1 MAFDIGRPIR
11 VLRGPWIVGPAA
23 ALALALAAAWS
34 PPSLGATAAPQEV
47 KVATFQFGF
56 SPNVIRANVGD
67 EILIHL
73 TSKDVSHGFYL
84 DGYGIEA
91 KVEAGQTKDVLFVA
105 TRPGTYRFRCAVT
118 CGSLHPFMIGQL
130 VVEPNVPF
138 GTAAVVIVGTAAA
151 GYLWS
156 ARRHEGPLT

>member
-1 MAFDIGRPIR
+1 MALDIGRPIR

-34 PPSLGATAAPQEV
+34 PPSVAATATPQEV

-56 SPNVIRANVGD
+56 SPSVIRANVGD

-73 TSKDVSHGFYL
+73 TSKDVTHGFYL

-91 KVEAGQTKDVLFVA
+91 KVEAGQTKDLRFLA

-138 GTAAVVIVGTAAA
+138 ATAAAVIVGAGAA
-151 GYLWS
+151 GYVWS
-156 ARRHEGPLT
+156 ARRREGALA

>member
-1 MAFDIGRPIR
+1 MPVSRPTAGMWSSR
-11 VLRGPWIVGPAA
+11 ARRAT
-23 ALALALAAAWS
+23 WS
-34 PPSLGATAAPQEV
+34 PPALGATATTHDV

-56 SPNVIRANVGD
+56 TPNVIRANVGD

-84 DGYGIEA
+84 DGYGIEER
-91 KVEAGQTKDVLFVA
+91 VEAGQTKDVRFIA
-105 TRPGTYRFRCAVT
+105 GRAGTYRFRCAVT

-138 GTAAVVIVGTAAA
+138 GAAAAVIVGTGAA

-156 ARRHEGPLT
+156 ARRREAGI

>member
-1 MAFDIGRPIR
+1 MRER
-11 VLRGPWIVGPAA
+11 KLRLLRGPWTVSPIATV
-23 ALALALAAAWS
+23 ALMLLVAWA
-34 PPSLGATAAPQEV
+34 PLSLGATPTRHEV

-56 SPNVIRANVGD
+56 TPNVIKANIGD

-91 KVEAGQTKDVLFVA
+91 KVDAGQAKDITFVA
-105 TRPGTYRFRCAVT
+105 DRAGTYRFRCAVT

-138 GTAAVVIVGTAAA
+138 GAAAVVVLGAGVA
-151 GYLWS
+151 GYVWS
-156 ARRHEGPLT
+156 VRRREASL